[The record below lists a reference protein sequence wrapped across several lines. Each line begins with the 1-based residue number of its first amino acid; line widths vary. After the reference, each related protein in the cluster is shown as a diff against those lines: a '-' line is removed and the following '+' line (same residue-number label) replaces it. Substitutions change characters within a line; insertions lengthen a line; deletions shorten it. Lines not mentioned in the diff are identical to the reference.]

1 MAMGARGGDV
11 VRMVMRQALALT
23 AVGIAIGLVA
33 ALSLTGVIEN
43 MLFGVSSRDPVT
55 IAGVVGLLA
64 GIALLSTLAL
74 ESCTAPARAETAS
87 RSSIIPSAHAARA
100 RTSTSSSSSA
110 FASAAMAWLRSIR
123 PSPRAAYSRATG
135 ELVVRAPTSGW

>member
-1 MAMGARGGDV
+1 MV
-11 VRMVMRQALALT
+11 VRQALSLT

-64 GIALLSTLAL
+64 GIALLASYL
-74 ESCTAPARAETAS
+74 PAR
-87 RSSIIPSAHAARA
+87 
-100 RTSTSSSSSA
+100 
-110 FASAAMAWLRSIR
+110 
-123 PSPRAAYSRATG
+123 RATRLDPSVALRQ
-135 ELVVRAPTSGW
+135 E